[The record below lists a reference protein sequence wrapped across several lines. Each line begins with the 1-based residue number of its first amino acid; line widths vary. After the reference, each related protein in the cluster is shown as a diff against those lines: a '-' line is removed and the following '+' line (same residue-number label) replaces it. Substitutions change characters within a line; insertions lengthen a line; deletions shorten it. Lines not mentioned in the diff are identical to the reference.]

1 MHMHNQRRLAVLC
14 LVLAATVPLT
24 AIPLQDLITQALAE
38 STNMKDLEYSKQK
51 ALLTVGLNQV
61 EDELGI
67 AVGSGEVTATYN
79 SGDYVF
85 STSGTNVAFT
95 LPNDGKTTINVS
107 TGAMGIDAPY
117 SYSSISPS
125 VSASHTLTYGYTAD
139 NQKSLLNRQTEVLA
153 LSTYESSKLNF
164 TTSLY
169 SQIDSLLENEKSI
182 KQTEKD
188 LADLQTSLQQNL
200 SLKLIR
206 SDSLAYQAQE
216 QAIKMKEATLA
227 NLQSTRE
234 LLLRQF
240 SLLAGFAWEGVEA
253 ISEPNLS
260 FTSNP
265 MGNSSVLL
273 KSLALDLAK
282 EELALKK
289 AEFTNKSLVL
299 DGGVGTTQTSG
310 TVPVGAGLARTNS
323 VSVQA
328 SAAIDAK
335 QFSLSGGVNGTY
347 NFDTGSFSPS
357 LSVSGSWNNNK
368 TISSDAL
375 TLQKLENEVLIAE
388 LAYQTALNEYL
399 QNAATLES
407 NIAAWKM
414 THALHRQSM
423 DYNLALLKQQQTLFD
438 KGLATKADVDD
449 AAFNVEIDAYTL
461 SSILLDGLKLENQ
474 IRALQI

>member
-1 MHMHNQRRLAVLC
+1 
-14 LVLAATVPLT
+14 
-24 AIPLQDLITQALAE
+24 
-38 STNMKDLEYSKQK
+38 
-51 ALLTVGLNQV
+51 
-61 EDELGI
+61 
-67 AVGSGEVTATYN
+67 
-79 SGDYVF
+79 
-85 STSGTNVAFT
+85 
-95 LPNDGKTTINVS
+95 
-107 TGAMGIDAPY
+107 
-117 SYSSISPS
+117 
-125 VSASHTLTYGYTAD
+125 
-139 NQKSLLNRQTEVLA
+139 
-153 LSTYESSKLNF
+153 
-164 TTSLY
+164 
-169 SQIDSLLENEKSI
+169 LLENEKSI

-216 QAIKMKEATLA
+216 QAIKVKEATLA

-253 ISEPNLS
+253 IPEPNLS

-299 DGGVGTTQTSG
+299 NGGVKTTQTSG
-310 TVPVGAGLARTNS
+310 TVPAGVGLERTNS
-323 VSVQA
+323 MSVQA

-335 QFSLSGGVNGTY
+335 QFSLSGGVKGTY
-347 NFDTGSFSPS
+347 NFDSGSFSPS

-368 TISSDAL
+368 TLASDAL

-423 DYNLALLKQQQTLFD
+423 DYNLALLKQQQTLFE

>member
-1 MHMHNQRRLAVLC
+1 MHNQRRLAVLC

-79 SGDYVF
+79 SGNYVF

-107 TGAMGIDAPY
+107 TGAMDIDAPY
-117 SYSSISPS
+117 SNFSISPS

-216 QAIKMKEATLA
+216 QAIKVKEATLA

-253 ISEPNLS
+253 IPEPNLS

-299 DGGVGTTQTSG
+299 NGGVSSSHSSSPTD
-310 TVPVGAGLARTNS
+310 GLS
-323 VSVQA
+323 A
-328 SAAIDAK
+328 SAAATLQSKNLSAK
-335 QFSLSGGVNGTY
+335 AGLSGTY
-347 NFDTGSFSPS
+347 NYSTKTFSPS
-357 LSVSGSWNNNK
+357 LTVSGSWNNNK
-368 TISSDAL
+368 TLASDAL

-423 DYNLALLKQQQTLFD
+423 DYNLALLKQQQTLFE

>member
-1 MHMHNQRRLAVLC
+1 MHNQRRLAVLC

-79 SGDYVF
+79 SGNYVF

-153 LSTYESSKLNF
+153 LSTYDSSKLNF

-216 QAIKMKEATLA
+216 QAIKVKEATLA

-253 ISEPNLS
+253 IPEPNLS

-299 DGGVGTTQTSG
+299 NGGVSSSHSSSPTD
-310 TVPVGAGLARTNS
+310 GLS
-323 VSVQA
+323 A
-328 SAAIDAK
+328 SAAATLQSKNLSAK
-335 QFSLSGGVNGTY
+335 AGLSGTY
-347 NFDTGSFSPS
+347 NYSTKTFSPS
-357 LSVSGSWNNNK
+357 LTVSGSWNNNK
-368 TISSDAL
+368 TLASDAL

-423 DYNLALLKQQQTLFD
+423 DYNLALLKQQQTLFE